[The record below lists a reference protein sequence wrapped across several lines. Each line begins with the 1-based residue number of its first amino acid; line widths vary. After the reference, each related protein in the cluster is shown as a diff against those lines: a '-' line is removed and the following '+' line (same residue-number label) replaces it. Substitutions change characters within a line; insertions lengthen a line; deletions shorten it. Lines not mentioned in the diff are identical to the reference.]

1 MIFLQAKFTT
11 FKPELQ
17 GVKNIKTTKI
27 DDKYIVT
34 CIRIDKRQLCCNK
47 VPHIKD
53 YKTVKIILPSHKGLK
68 VIAVKK
74 QRYVCPVCGKIHNS
88 NLEFVDKRNTISKD
102 VKQHIKKELSQ
113 MKSLKQIAKE
123 NYVSSNTVNRIL
135 QNIDINQIKPK
146 QIDSQVLYMD
156 EFKSDVEK
164 EKYSLALYDKKHDLI
179 EVLKNRKTQT
189 IKKYLKQNNIN
200 PHTVVTDMFNPFRSL
215 IKSNNKDTQIVA
227 DKYHVVR
234 QYQWFL
240 RDIRIE
246 LFNKDKEKYKQLK
259 KYWKLLSINS
269 VKTPLTKDQQTKLKQ
284 ILKLDENLKKGYY
297 IVKEFYKIIEMKKP
311 LSFEKRLEA
320 LIEKIGQLGIKQAEK
335 LKQTTISWK
344 NEIINIVKYNITN
357 GFVEGN
363 NNKIKVIK
371 RTSYGFRNYDNFR
384 KLIFLRLKQS

>member
-1 MIFLQAKFTT
+1 MIFLQTQFTT

-68 VIAVKK
+68 VIAYVKK

-164 EKYSLALYDKKHDLI
+164 EKYSLAIYDKKHDLI

-284 ILKLDENLKKGYY
+284 I
-297 IVKEFYKIIEMKKP
+297 
-311 LSFEKRLEA
+311 
-320 LIEKIGQLGIKQAEK
+320 
-335 LKQTTISWK
+335 
-344 NEIINIVKYNITN
+344 
-357 GFVEGN
+357 
-363 NNKIKVIK
+363 
-371 RTSYGFRNYDNFR
+371 
-384 KLIFLRLKQS
+384 